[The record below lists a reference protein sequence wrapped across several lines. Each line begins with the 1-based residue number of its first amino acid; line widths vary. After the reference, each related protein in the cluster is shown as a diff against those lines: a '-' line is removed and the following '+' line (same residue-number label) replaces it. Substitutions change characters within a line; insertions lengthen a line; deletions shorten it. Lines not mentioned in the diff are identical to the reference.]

1 MSFSRRCPVK
11 SSLSISI
18 LLKLICLIKQQLQLL
33 KANQQNLSEK
43 FENLYLDKGFN
54 RVSDQFIV

>member
-11 SSLSISI
+11 SLLSISI

-33 KANQQNLSEK
+33 KANQQNLFEK
-43 FENLYLDKGFN
+43 FENLYIAKGFN

>member
-11 SSLSISI
+11 SSLSI
-18 LLKLICLIKQQLQLL
+18 LLKLISLIKQQLQLL
-33 KANQQNLSEK
+33 KANQQNLFEK
-43 FENLYLDKGFN
+43 FENLYIAKGFN